1 MATSKKAAKKLI
13 KQISE
18 NYFKRRPAMKDEFK
32 IAMDNLDSYL
42 KNK

>member
-1 MATSKKAAKKLI
+1 MDTSKKTAKELL

-32 IAMDNLDSYL
+32 TAIDNLEQYL
-42 KNK
+42 TI